1 MKALVFRGPGRI
13 VLEDRDAPEVHDG
26 GALLRVT
33 CVGICGSELEAYTG
47 ASAKRRPPLVLGH
60 EIVGTIEGDPRLFTV
75 NPLASCGACW
85 DCVRGRGNL
94 CPSRQLL
101 SLHKDGG
108 QAEFVTVDASALVP
122 LPELDDPAAG
132 ALIEPL
138 ATVVNALGS
147 PEEVR
152 GRRLLVLGCG
162 SLGLMAVRLAVL
174 WGADLVVAADLLPA
188 RLRLA
193 ESLGGVSFQ
202 EVEGRVR
209 FDLVLDMVGTAGT
222 RRNAVI
228 QAGAGATVKFV
239 GLHAPTSEVDF
250 ADVIAREIRLEGVY
264 AYSQQQ
270 FITAAQLVSQNQLR
284 LDALVTHAPLS
295 EGPRLYEALANDPQA
310 LVKVVLHP

>member
-13 VLEDRDAPEVHDG
+13 VLEDRDAPEVHEG

-33 CVGICGSELEAYTG
+33 SVGICGSELEAYTG
-47 ASAKRRPPLVLGH
+47 ASTKRRPPLVLGH
-60 EIVGTIEGDPRLFTV
+60 EIVGTIDGDPRLFTV
-75 NPLASCGACW
+75 NPLASCGACQ

-94 CPSRQLL
+94 CSSRQLL

-108 QAEFVTVDASALVP
+108 QAEFVAVDASALVP
-122 LPELDDPAAG
+122 LPELEDPSAG

-147 PEEVR
+147 SEEVR

-162 SLGLMAVRLAVL
+162 SLGLMAVRLAEL
-174 WGADLVVAADLLPA
+174 WGAELVVASDLLPA

-202 EVEGRVR
+202 EVEGSVR
-209 FDLVLDMVGTAGT
+209 FDVVLDMVGTAGT
-222 RRNAVI
+222 RRIAVM
-228 QAGAGATVKFV
+228 QAGAGATVKLV
-239 GLHAPTSEVDF
+239 GLHTAASEVDF
-250 ADVIAREIRLEGVY
+250 ADVVAREIRMEGVY
-264 AYSQQQ
+264 AYSDEQ
-270 FITAAQLVSQNQLR
+270 FSTAAQLVSENRLN
-284 LDALVTHAPLS
+284 LDALLTHAPLAD
-295 EGPRLYEALANDPQA
+295 GPRLYEALANDPQS